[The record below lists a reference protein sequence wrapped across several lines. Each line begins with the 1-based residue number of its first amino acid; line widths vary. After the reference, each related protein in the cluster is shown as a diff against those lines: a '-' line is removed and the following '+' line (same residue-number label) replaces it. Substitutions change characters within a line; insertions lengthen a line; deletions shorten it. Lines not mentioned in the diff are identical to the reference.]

1 MPIFDFYNF
10 KVMSDQLET
19 IEDYYKRTRKDLL
32 EMSYSELE
40 KGKSHFNIFPRKYCG
55 FKSPYNRRDYYKIC
69 FMIGK
74 GTIHYGLHKLY
85 IDRPVLFFPSPNIP
99 YSWECG
105 DNIQEGYFCLFNQ
118 EFFNG
123 NPEFNLFKKT
133 SLFKEW
139 SKPFIFLN
147 EEQTQLSNMYFEQM
161 HKLNHSAYPFRCS
174 GIKSNLASVLHLA
187 LESRVEDV
195 SLGELPANVRLYR
208 LFDELLNKQFPLD
221 SPAYPLALKTASD
234 FADHLNVHVNHLNS
248 SVKSVTHL
256 TTTQIIKEKM
266 FEESKNLL
274 KYTNWDIAQIG
285 YTLGFEQP
293 SHFNNFFKKHA
304 QVSPL
309 KFKNAI

>member
-1 MPIFDFYNF
+1 MPIFDFYNSG
-10 KVMSDQLET
+10 KMSDQLET
-19 IEDYYKRTRKDLL
+19 IKDYYKRTRRNILEISDADL
-32 EMSYSELE
+32 ET
-40 KGKSHFNIFPRKYCG
+40 GKTHFNIIPRKYCS

-69 FMIGK
+69 FIIGK
-74 GTIHYGLHKLY
+74 GTAHYGTHTLY
-85 IDRPVLFFPSPNIP
+85 VDRPALFFPSPNIP
-99 YSWECG
+99 YTWECE
-105 DNIQEGYFCLFNQ
+105 DDFQEGFSCLFNQ
-118 EFFNG
+118 EFFNV
-123 NPEFNLFKKT
+123 NSEFNLFKKT

-147 EEQTQLSNMYFEQM
+147 EEQIQLATLYFEQM
-161 HKLNHSAYPFRCS
+161 YKLNHSTYPFRCS

-187 LESRVEDV
+187 LENRVEDV
-195 SLGELPANVRLYR
+195 SLNELPANVRLYR

-248 SVKSVTHL
+248 SVKSVTSL
-256 TTTQIIKEKM
+256 TTTQIIKEKI

-274 KYTNWDIAQIG
+274 KYTNWDIAQVG

-304 QVSPL
+304 ETSPL
-309 KFKNAI
+309 KFKNSF